1 LPSLTP
7 ARLPVIPRRGLAEI
21 GQLPVASPGPGLVRT
36 SAQPNGR
43 EFALPT
49 ARRENRMREWSLPA
63 GDLTECYV
71 DLVRSAMGIPG

>member
-1 LPSLTP
+1 
-7 ARLPVIPRRGLAEI
+7 
-21 GQLPVASPGPGLVRT
+21 VRT

>member
-1 LPSLTP
+1 M
-7 ARLPVIPRRGLAEI
+7 
-21 GQLPVASPGPGLVRT
+21 
-36 SAQPNGR
+36 
-43 EFALPT
+43 PT